1 MEDRERELQR
11 VEKPR
16 LRTRTQFRPW
26 PEVSRDDAGGPQSAR
41 LRLAHRART
50 ARTTLAGRSRSG
62 GQANQLLR
70 PHPHVERLRNL
81 SILAGLPPIPRHLLD
96 PAGPHKSRRQP
107 VNVEKVPT
115 SRSADL
121 SICHLAKSEKR
132 TIVGFKF
139 VESSPRQ
146 RAGSVRPSLFTPVGS
161 KPTIGCE
168 FAGCE
173 FATADFPYD
182 R

>member
-1 MEDRERELQR
+1 LEDRKRELQR

-50 ARTTLAGRSRSG
+50 ARTALASRPRSR

-81 SILAGLPPIPRHLLD
+81 SLLAGFPPIPRHLLD
-96 PAGPHKSRRQP
+96 PAGPHKSRRQS
-107 VNVEKVPT
+107 VNVEKLDGLRHPT
-115 SRSADL
+115 LENEIND
-121 SICHLAKSEKR
+121 
-132 TIVGFKF
+132 GD
-139 VESSPRQ
+139 RQ
-146 RAGSVRPSLFTPVGS
+146 RGEHRRRQIARITYAEGVVDLR
-161 KPTIGCE
+161 
-168 FAGCE
+168 
-173 FATADFPYD
+173 
-182 R
+182 

>member
-50 ARTTLAGRSRSG
+50 ARTALAGRSRSG

-70 PHPHVERLRNL
+70 SNSHYSVYGGFSRNGLVFWVEFRFYDSVGFLNDLIGCVGRACAG
-81 SILAGLPPIPRHLLD
+81 LAGE
-96 PAGPHKSRRQP
+96 G
-107 VNVEKVPT
+107 
-115 SRSADL
+115 
-121 SICHLAKSEKR
+121 
-132 TIVGFKF
+132 G
-139 VESSPRQ
+139 
-146 RAGSVRPSLFTPVGS
+146 
-161 KPTIGCE
+161 
-168 FAGCE
+168 
-173 FATADFPYD
+173 
-182 R
+182 

>member
-1 MEDRERELQR
+1 MSPRSSPAAGRDGRSKRELQR

-62 GQANQLLR
+62 GEANQLLR

-81 SILAGLPPIPRHLLD
+81 SLLAGFPPIPRHLLD
-96 PAGPHKSRRQP
+96 PPGPHKSRRQP

-115 SRSADL
+115 FRIADTRQGLRRGSSAIDRA
-121 SICHLAKSEKR
+121 LA
-132 TIVGFKF
+132 
-139 VESSPRQ
+139 
-146 RAGSVRPSLFTPVGS
+146 
-161 KPTIGCE
+161 
-168 FAGCE
+168 
-173 FATADFPYD
+173 
-182 R
+182 

>member
-1 MEDRERELQR
+1 MSPRSSLRPSAMEDRERELQR

-62 GQANQLLR
+62 RQANQLLR

-81 SILAGLPPIPRHLLD
+81 SLLAGFPPIPRHLLD

-115 SRSADL
+115 SRIAAQSYA
-121 SICHLAKSEKR
+121 HL
-132 TIVGFKF
+132 T
-139 VESSPRQ
+139 SSRM
-146 RAGSVRPSLFTPVGS
+146 S
-161 KPTIGCE
+161 
-168 FAGCE
+168 
-173 FATADFPYD
+173 
-182 R
+182 

>member
-1 MEDRERELQR
+1 MSPRSSLRPSAMEDRERELQR

-62 GQANQLLR
+62 RQANQLLR

-81 SILAGLPPIPRHLLD
+81 SLLAGFSQIPRHLLD

-115 SRSADL
+115 SRIAGNQPL
-121 SICHLAKSEKR
+121 TR
-132 TIVGFKF
+132 
-139 VESSPRQ
+139 ESPCEQSRG
-146 RAGSVRPSLFTPVGS
+146 RITRPL
-161 KPTIGCE
+161 
-168 FAGCE
+168 
-173 FATADFPYD
+173 
-182 R
+182 

>member
-16 LRTRTQFRPW
+16 LRTRAQFRPW

-41 LRLAHRART
+41 LRLAYRART
-50 ARTTLAGRSRSG
+50 ARTALAGRSRSG

-81 SILAGLPPIPRHLLD
+81 SLLAGFPPIPRHLLD

-115 SRSADL
+115 SRIAGRGR
-121 SICHLAKSEKR
+121 CRLAP
-132 TIVGFKF
+132 TT
-139 VESSPRQ
+139 SS
-146 RAGSVRPSLFTPVGS
+146 T
-161 KPTIGCE
+161 TIGRICSKK
-168 FAGCE
+168 A
-173 FATADFPYD
+173 ASTLLS
-182 R
+182 RS